1 MDVGRFFVSTLFLWP
16 QTPVQI
22 VAQVLRQIRQGIPTD
37 GAAAQGHLP
46 AGTYT
51 LCETKA
57 PEGYEVA
64 ADIVFQVTGDGKL
77 LIDEKVVDT
86 LTLTMTDKKK
96 QTPTPPPVV
105 TPTPT
110 PSTTTPTPTP
120 TATPKPTPVE
130 TPAPTATPAAPKPA
144 ATIPRTADDYPLIPL
159 AIAFVASGAALGLG
173 LGKKRRH
180 HN

>member
-22 VAQVLRQIRQGIPTD
+22 VVQVLRQIRQGIPAD
-37 GAAAQGHLP
+37 GTAAQGHQP

-77 LIDEKVVDT
+77 LINEKAVDG
-86 LTLTMTDKKK
+86 LTVTMTDKR
-96 QTPTPPPVV
+96 
-105 TPTPT
+105 
-110 PSTTTPTPTP
+110 SR
-120 TATPKPTPVE
+120 
-130 TPAPTATPAAPKPA
+130 
-144 ATIPRTADDYPLIPL
+144 PRHLL
-159 AIAFVASGAALGLG
+159 RS
-173 LGKKRRH
+173 
-180 HN
+180 

>member
-1 MDVGRFFVSTLFLWP
+1 M
-16 QTPVQI
+16 QI
-22 VAQVLRQIRQGIPTD
+22 VAQVLRQIRQGIPAD
-37 GAAAQGHLP
+37 GAAAQGHQP

-51 LCETKA
+51 LCGTEA

-64 ADIVFQVTGDGKL
+64 ANIEFQVTDDGKL
-77 LIDEKVVDT
+77 LINRQVVDT
-86 LTLTMTDKKK
+86 LTVTMTDKKK
-96 QTPTPPPVV
+96 QTPTPTPVV

-120 TATPKPTPVE
+120 AATPKPTPVE

-144 ATIPRTADDYPLIPL
+144 TTIPRTADDYPLIPL

>member
-51 LCETKA
+51 LCETDA
-57 PEGYEVA
+57 PDGYEVA
-64 ADIVFQVTGDGKL
+64 ANIEFQVTSDGKL
-77 LIDEKVVDT
+77 LINGQAVDT
-86 LTLTMTDKKK
+86 LTVTMTDKKK
-96 QTPTPPPVV
+96 QTPTPTPVV

-110 PSTTTPTPTP
+110 PGTTTPTPTP
-120 TATPKPTPVE
+120 VATPK
-130 TPAPTATPAAPKPA
+130 PAPTATPAAPKPA